1 MIRDDITIKS
11 NETDDALLLG
21 NFLLKYAIL
30 APSCL
35 NTQPWRFESQDGC
48 IKIIVDKNRWRKIAD
63 HDGREL
69 YISAGCALENL
80 LVAAEHFGYNHRESY
95 GKDDL
100 AAIIELDL
108 GGEPSSF
115 RGPDLFDAIP
125 KRCTNRKIYETRLLS
140 SEDLKR
146 LQDLCVEEG
155 LIIHLATETDIKIKA
170 CELVKRAYAIQL
182 SNSAFRKELGFW
194 LGQGL
199 FMDSWTK
206 SKIAQMVATNI
217 NVGKSRAKKFSEL
230 TRSSAAFGI
239 IGSEK
244 DDRFAQIK
252 VGQALERIWLEATS
266 LGIGLHPVSQILELP
281 ELKEET
287 LRLLPI
293 PDAYPQIAFGLGY
306 ANPKAKHLS
315 RRPMRE
321 FFF

>member
-1 MIRDDITIKS
+1 MVKPDEIDDS
-11 NETDDALLLG
+11 APLLG

-35 NTQPWRFESQDGC
+35 NTQPWRFKSQDSC
-48 IKIIVDKNRWRKIAD
+48 IKIIVDKSRWRKIAD
-63 HDGREL
+63 YDQREL

-80 LVAAEHFGYNHRESY
+80 LIAAEYFRYDQRVFYSE
-95 GKDDL
+95 DEL
-100 AAIIELDL
+100 AAIIKLDL
-108 GGEPSSF
+108 GGKPSSF

-125 KRCTNRKIYETRLLS
+125 KRCTNRKIYENKALP

-146 LQDLCVEEG
+146 LQDVCVEEG
-155 LIIHLATETDIKIKA
+155 LTLHLATDTEIKIKA
-170 CELVKRAYAIQL
+170 CELIKSAYADQL
-182 SNSAFRKELGFW
+182 SDPAFRKELGYW

-199 FMDSWTK
+199 FADSWTK

-217 NVGKSRAKKFSEL
+217 NVGKSLAKKFSEL
-230 TRSSAAFGI
+230 TRSSMAFGI
-239 IGSEK
+239 ISSEK
-244 DDRFAQIK
+244 NDRFAQIGAGK
-252 VGQALERIWLEATS
+252 VLERVWLQATS

-281 ELKEET
+281 DLKEET
-287 LRLLPI
+287 SKLLPN

-321 FFF
+321 FMFR